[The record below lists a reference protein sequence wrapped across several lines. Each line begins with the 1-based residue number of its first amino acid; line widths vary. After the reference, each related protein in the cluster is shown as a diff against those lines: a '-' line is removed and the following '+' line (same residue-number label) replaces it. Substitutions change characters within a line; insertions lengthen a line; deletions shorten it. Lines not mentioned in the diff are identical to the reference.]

1 MSEVW
6 EMPSCGHKG
15 AGLAS
20 ELWQEP
26 PWAQGTDLEAQRAL
40 PSQEQ
45 LGSEAS
51 AGGHRPRRV
60 GGEDGS
66 PQKGLESQ
74 EEEKE

>member
-6 EMPSCGHKG
+6 EMPGCGHKG
-15 AGLAS
+15 AGLVS

-26 PWAQGTDLEAQRAL
+26 PWARGTDLGGQRASL
-40 PSQEQ
+40 SQEQ
-45 LGSEAS
+45 FGSEVS
-51 AGGHRPRRV
+51 AGGYLPRWV

-74 EEEKE
+74 